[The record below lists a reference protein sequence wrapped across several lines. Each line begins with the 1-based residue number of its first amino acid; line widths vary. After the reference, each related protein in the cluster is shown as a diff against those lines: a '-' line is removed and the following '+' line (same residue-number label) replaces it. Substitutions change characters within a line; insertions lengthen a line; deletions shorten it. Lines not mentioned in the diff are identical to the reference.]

1 MILDLFE
8 GGIIETR
15 GLIGEGGLFNLV
27 KMVVSVFHKDL
38 ECKVEKL
45 KYKKL
50 KVMQWGSKTKYP
62 TFQHV
67 NKQSRISPNEVLQSW
82 LINTVYHLLVKN
94 NKGEERG
101 GGLKEKRGLLTFFAW
116 KEGGGLIWESG
127 LNRGFTIGVIAK
139 RKCEWALKQIPV
151 ACHQR
156 TLEKI
161 VQLN

>member
-50 KVMQWGSKTKYP
+50 KSCSQGSRTNPYV
-62 TFQHV
+62 HLV
-67 NKQSRISPNEVLQSW
+67 NKPS
-82 LINTVYHLLVKN
+82 
-94 NKGEERG
+94 
-101 GGLKEKRGLLTFFAW
+101 
-116 KEGGGLIWESG
+116 
-127 LNRGFTIGVIAK
+127 
-139 RKCEWALKQIPV
+139 
-151 ACHQR
+151 
-156 TLEKI
+156 
-161 VQLN
+161 